1 MESLA
6 QYVKR
11 IMKEKGLSSR
21 DVQAR
26 SGKKIADSYVNKITS
41 GKTKNPSI
49 SKTQA
54 LAIGLGV
61 DEDEVFKVARGIPI
75 NESGSRGGEPW
86 PTNILVEAI
95 TKITSSPELTCAV
108 KGLLKAKPAKIKALL
123 KQLEKE

>member
-6 QYVKR
+6 AYVKR

-75 NESGSRGGEPW
+75 GESGSRGGEAW
-86 PTNILVEAI
+86 PTNILVDAI
-95 TKITSSPELTCAV
+95 TKITSNPDLTRVV
-108 KGLLKAKPAKIKALL
+108 KALLKAKPARVKAIAV
-123 KQLEKE
+123 QLEKE

>member
-11 IMKEKGLSSR
+11 VMKEKGLSSR

-26 SGKKIADSYVNKITS
+26 SGNKIADSYVNKITS

-54 LAIGLGV
+54 LAVGLGV
-61 DEDEVFKVARGIPI
+61 DEDEVFKIARGIPLG
-75 NESGSRGGEPW
+75 ESGSRGGEPW
-86 PTNILVEAI
+86 PTNILVDAI
-95 TKITSSPELTCAV
+95 TKITSDPDLTRAV
-108 KGLLKAKPAKIKALL
+108 KGLLKAKPAKVKAIAT
-123 KQLEKE
+123 QLEKE